1 LLNPHGHGKLAV
13 MVAGDAEIVRGW
25 FAESAGKLDAGG
37 LTYWYENA
45 WHEDISWRAI
55 EGAPDD
61 VGEMHGRDRLRRYY
75 EEFLEA
81 FEGIV
86 LDPIE
91 IADMGEYVMVELH
104 MAARSRAGGVPTE
117 IRFGLLYR
125 LRDGKVAWGREY
137 ASRDEAVAA
146 ASLPPA

>member
-1 LLNPHGHGKLAV
+1 MAPR
-13 MVAGDAEIVRGW
+13 DAEIVRGW
-25 FAESAGKLDAGG
+25 FAERAGKLDAV
-37 LTYWYENA
+37 TVMWWYENS

-61 VGEMHGRDRLRRYY
+61 VGEMHGRDRLRAYY

-86 LDPIE
+86 MDPIE
-91 IADMGEYVMVELH
+91 IADIGEYVMVELH
-104 MAARSRAGGVPTE
+104 VEARSRAGGVPTE

-137 ASRDEAVAA
+137 ASRDEAIAA
-146 ASLPPA
+146 AGRSPA